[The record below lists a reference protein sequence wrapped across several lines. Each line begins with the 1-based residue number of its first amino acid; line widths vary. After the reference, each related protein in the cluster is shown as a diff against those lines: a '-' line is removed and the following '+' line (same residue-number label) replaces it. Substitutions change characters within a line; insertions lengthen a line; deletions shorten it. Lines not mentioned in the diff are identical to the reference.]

1 MAHLSNKNKALN
13 NPSLNLKTD
22 NQAKKTNQIESMSVF
37 CTDHLLQNFK
47 I

>member
-22 NQAKKTNQIESMSVF
+22 NQAKKNQP
-37 CTDHLLQNFK
+37 D
-47 I
+47 